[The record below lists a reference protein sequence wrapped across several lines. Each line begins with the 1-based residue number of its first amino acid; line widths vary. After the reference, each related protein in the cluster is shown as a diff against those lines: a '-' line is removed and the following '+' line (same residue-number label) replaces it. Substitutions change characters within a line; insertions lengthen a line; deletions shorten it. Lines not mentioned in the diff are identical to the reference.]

1 MNLRQSAVM
10 SRELVEEWADTL
22 PIHFAR
28 MAAVCVHGDLADPRV
43 VQEIKEVCI
52 PRLSQH
58 RRELLA
64 GSYLKR
70 HDRPQGF
77 ISAILSKSATIQ
89 GALNTAHRRL
99 MTQGPS
105 NVISL
110 FR

>member
-43 VQEIKEVCI
+43 VREIKEVCI